1 MKGGGGGGEGSD
13 FYVFKY
19 SLFIMMFV
27 HIPRLLKNA
36 IHDRPFLPAPA
47 PLLP

>member
-1 MKGGGGGGEGSD
+1 MKGGGGEVSDGSD
-13 FYVFKY
+13 LYVFKY

-27 HIPRLLKNA
+27 QIPRLLKNA
-36 IHDRPFLPAPA
+36 IHDWPLLPA

>member
-13 FYVFKY
+13 FYVFNY

-27 HIPRLLKNA
+27 QIPRLLKNA
-36 IHDRPFLPAPA
+36 IHDWPLLPAPF
-47 PLLP
+47 LS